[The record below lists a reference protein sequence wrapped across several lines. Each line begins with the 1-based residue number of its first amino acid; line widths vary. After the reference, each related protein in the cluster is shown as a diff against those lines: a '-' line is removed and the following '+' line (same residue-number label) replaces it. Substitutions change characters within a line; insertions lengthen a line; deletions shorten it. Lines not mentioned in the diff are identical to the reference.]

1 MGNWHVLWVLSIH
14 LLPQPYFPPVSRQ
27 ARAWVPPALWVLW
40 RQCAHQGSGS
50 LYSDGAAKLTTKWLS
65 YRHPG
70 AGTVRCREKL
80 RIEFYQE
87 DTFPLTDAWSHM
99 NSVSLS
105 WSLPC
110 HCWAVTNPLEM
121 KGLKAPDK
129 PPSHAHSS
137 YPSAT
142 SYLPARAAGRGA
154 WATAGSGTLD
164 WLLCCPSASRHCFP
178 GPEKSK
184 WLDQGGVKPPCSCSA
199 RRGLIANRTW
209 GGVAVQS
216 FAFI

>member
-1 MGNWHVLWVLSIH
+1 
-14 LLPQPYFPPVSRQ
+14 
-27 ARAWVPPALWVLW
+27 
-40 RQCAHQGSGS
+40 
-50 LYSDGAAKLTTKWLS
+50 
-65 YRHPG
+65 
-70 AGTVRCREKL
+70 
-80 RIEFYQE
+80 
-87 DTFPLTDAWSHM
+87 M

-110 HCWAVTNPLEM
+110 HCWAVTNPLEL

-142 SYLPARAAGRGA
+142 TYLPARAAGRGA

-184 WLDQGGVKPPCSCSA
+184 WLDQGGSETPMQLQCQERTHSKPYMGWSCCAIICIHLNVKRWKHFTVLRLNSVRSYNGLGWVG
-199 RRGLIANRTW
+199 RGLKAHPPQPLPWTGLPPTSSGCPGPHPTW
-209 GGVAVQS
+209 P
-216 FAFI
+216 